1 MYMIVNLAD
10 ELLPPLPV
18 GTISLPVYSHV
29 YMKGSSVKKSASS
42 KQGEPGSMEN
52 ELSGREKL
60 LHDQPELLHQ
70 FGMDLLPTMIQVRP
84 PCCSIMDVGADTTLF
99 GLLQSKYL
107 CTLTRCMA
115 LVLTDQYAI
124 NAYLSLGS

>member
-1 MYMIVNLAD
+1 
-10 ELLPPLPV
+10 
-18 GTISLPVYSHV
+18 
-29 YMKGSSVKKSASS
+29 
-42 KQGEPGSMEN
+42 
-52 ELSGREKL
+52 
-60 LHDQPELLHQ
+60 
-70 FGMDLLPTMIQVRP
+70 
-84 PCCSIMDVGADTTLF
+84 MDVGADTTLF